1 MRLKG
6 DDRQF
11 MLILGLNM
19 FHADASAAIV
29 LDGEVKFAIAEER
42 LNRRKHFGGFP
53 ALAVKACLDAVGA
66 KISDIDHVAVGQD
79 SDANLAKKVQYA
91 LANPAKIPNFIRL
104 RQRKEAMR
112 DVRSLLAQ
120 ALDVDSS
127 QLRFQE
133 HHLEHHI
140 AHIASAY
147 YCSPWEKAAGFSYD
161 GSGDFVS
168 TMMAR
173 CEGNEIEVID
183 RVFLPHSLGSVYT
196 MICEFIGYTQYG
208 DEGKVMGLAPY
219 GKPTY
224 TDEIRKI
231 VSPKNG
237 GFQLD
242 LGYFKPLG
250 SNQGMQVLPDGT
262 VQLAR
267 HFSERMEKLFGEPRR
282 QHAEITQRD
291 MDLAFALQHRF
302 EEVFFHL
309 LNDLHRSVPVEDL
322 AMAGGCALNS
332 VANGKIFDETPFRRT
347 YIQPAAGDEGLAIGA
362 ALHTYHSVLKQPRRH
377 ELKNSYLGPEF
388 SEVRIQS
395 ALRNAGLEGKKL
407 ERLAFLEA
415 VADQIAAGNVV
426 GWFQGRMEWGPRA
439 LGNRSIVAHPGLP
452 NMKDILNARI
462 KHREW
467 FRPFAPSILADYQHE
482 YFEHDHPS
490 PFMLHVYKIYPE
502 KRKEL
507 CAVNHVDDTGRLQTV
522 TREENPLYYD
532 LISAFHRK
540 TGIPVILNTSFNE
553 NEPIVC
559 TPEEAI
565 DCFQRTR
572 MDVLAIGPYM
582 VVKPEKDRE
591 EVVVSAQQER
601 S

>member
-1 MRLKG
+1 
-6 DDRQF
+6 

-29 LDGEVKFAIAEER
+29 VDGEVKFAIAEER

-53 ALAVKACLDAVGA
+53 ALAVQACLDAVGA
-66 KISDIDHVAVGQD
+66 KLADVNHVAVGQD
-79 SDANLAKKVQYA
+79 SDANLAKKVKYA
-91 LANPAKIPNFIRL
+91 LSNPAKILNFIRL

-112 DVRSLLAQ
+112 DVRSLLAK
-120 ALDVDSS
+120 AIDLDP
-127 QLRFQE
+127 QKLRFHE

-168 TMMAR
+168 TMAAR
-173 CEGNEIEVID
+173 CEGNEIEVLD
-183 RVFLPHSLGSVYT
+183 RVYLPHSLGSFYT
-196 MICEFIGYTQYG
+196 MICEFIGYSKYG

-219 GKPTY
+219 GKDTY
-224 TDEIRKI
+224 CGDIEKI
-231 VSPKNG
+231 VSQKNDG
-237 GFQLD
+237 LQLD
-242 LGYFKPLG
+242 LSYFKPLG

-262 VQLAR
+262 VRLAR
-267 HFSERMEKLFGEPRR
+267 HFSDRMEKLFGEPRKP
-282 QHAEITQRD
+282 HSEITRRD
-291 MDLAFALQHRF
+291 MDLAFAMQHRF
-302 EEVFFHL
+302 EQIFFHL
-309 LNDLHRSVPVEDL
+309 LNRLHARVPLEDL

-332 VANGKIFDETPFRRT
+332 VANGKLFDTTPFRRT

-362 ALHTYHSVLKQPRRH
+362 ALHTYHSMLKQSRRH
-377 ELKNSYLGPEF
+377 ELKNAYLGPEF
-388 SEVRIQS
+388 SDSRIQS
-395 ALRNAGLEGKKL
+395 ALLSAGLQAQELDRDALL
-407 ERLAFLEA
+407 ES
-415 VADQIAAGNVV
+415 VAAQIAAGNVV

-452 NMKDILNARI
+452 DMKDILNARI

-467 FRPFAPSILADYQHE
+467 FRPFAPSIMADYQHE

-490 PFMLHVYKIYPE
+490 PFMLHVYKIRRE
-502 KRKEL
+502 KRQVL

-572 MDVLAIGPYM
+572 MDVLAIGPYL
-582 VVKPEKDRE
+582 VTKPPQD
-591 EVVVSAQQER
+591 A
-601 S
+601 

>member
-1 MRLKG
+1 
-6 DDRQF
+6 

-29 LDGEVKFAIAEER
+29 QDGEVVFAIAEER
-42 LNRRKHFGGFP
+42 LNRKKHYGGFP
-53 ALAVKACLDAVGA
+53 TLAIQACLDAVGA
-66 KISDIDHVAVGQD
+66 KISEVQHVAVGQD
-79 SDANLAKKVQYA
+79 SDANLTKKVQYA
-91 LANPAKIPNFIRL
+91 LANPDKLLNFIRM
-104 RQRKEAMR
+104 RQRKEGMR
-112 DVRSLLAQ
+112 DVRSLIKN
-120 ALDVDSS
+120 ALSVDDS

-173 CEGNEIEVID
+173 CEGNQIEVLD
-183 RVFLPHSLGSVYT
+183 RVFLPHSLGTFYT
-196 MICEFIGYTQYG
+196 MICEFIGYKKYG

-219 GKPTY
+219 GK
-224 TDEIRKI
+224 DEYSQQIREI
-231 VSPKNG
+231 VGIRNG
-237 GFQLD
+237 RFHLD
-242 LGYFKPLG
+242 LDFFQPLG
-250 SNQGMQVLPDGT
+250 SNQGMEVLPDGT

-267 HFSERMEKLFGEPRR
+267 HFSPRMEELFGSPREP
-282 QHAEITQRD
+282 HSEICQRE
-291 MDLAFALQHRF
+291 MDLAFAMQQRF

-309 LNDLHRSVPVEDL
+309 LKELHKRVPLEDL

-332 VANGKIFDETPFRRT
+332 VANGKIFGTTPFRST
-347 YIQPAAGDEGLAIGA
+347 WIQPAAGDEGLAIGA
-362 ALHTYHSVLKQPRRH
+362 ALHTCHSVLNQPRRN

-388 SEVRIQS
+388 SESRIESDLKRADLHYQRLDRE
-395 ALRNAGLEGKKL
+395 ALLNK
-407 ERLAFLEA
+407 
-415 VADQIAAGNVV
+415 VAEQAAAGNVV

-439 LGNRSIVAHPGLP
+439 LGNRSIIAHPGLP
-452 NMKDILNARI
+452 NMKDVLNARI

-467 FRPFAPSILADYQHE
+467 FRPFAPSILAEYQHE

-490 PFMLHVYKIYPE
+490 PFMLHVYKIRPE
-502 KRKEL
+502 KRKQL

-532 LISAFHRK
+532 LIKAFQAR
-540 TGIPVILNTSFNE
+540 TGLPVLLNTSFNE

-559 TPEEAI
+559 KPEEAI
-565 DCFQRTR
+565 DCFKRTK
-572 MDVLAIGPYM
+572 MDMLAIGPFLAL
-582 VVKPEKDRE
+582 KSEN
-591 EVVVSAQQER
+591 
-601 S
+601 